1 MTQEKIKVPVQ
12 RPMASTV
19 DADIARAAYEE
30 YVVQCG
36 DGQSFE
42 RLHQRGGFCWAELA
56 ALLYARIKRLEGEQK

>member
-1 MTQEKIKVPVQ
+1 
-12 RPMASTV
+12 MASTV